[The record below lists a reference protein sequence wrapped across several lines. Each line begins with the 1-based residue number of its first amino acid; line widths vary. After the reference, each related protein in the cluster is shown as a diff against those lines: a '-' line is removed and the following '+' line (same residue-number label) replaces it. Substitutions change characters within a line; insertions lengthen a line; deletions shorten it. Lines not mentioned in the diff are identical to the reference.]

1 MYLSR
6 RHCKVKPASARIC
19 PVTPPSPGGDTATDR
34 AYAHTKARLLD
45 GTYPGGALI
54 TEGDVSA
61 AVGVS
66 RTPVREAFL
75 RLQAEGLLRLY
86 PKRGALVVPVS
97 AGEVDDV
104 METRGLVERFAVE
117 KVIASGTQ
125 EEVAARL
132 TDCLARQRRLRKS
145 PEPFTE
151 ADRDFHGLVV
161 AATGNQVLVD
171 LYALL
176 RDRQL
181 RMGVSALARDPGRID
196 RILDEHAELAGAIAA
211 GDREAALA
219 SVTRHLHGT
228 EAALRHRGPL

>member
-1 MYLSR
+1 LQGE
-6 RHCKVKPASARIC
+6 VD
-19 PVTPPSPGGDTATDR
+19 VGEDLTVTATDT
-34 AYAHTKARLLD
+34 AYAHTKAKVLD
-45 GTYPGGALI
+45 GTYPGGSLI

-97 AGEVDDV
+97 SREVDDV
-104 METRGLVERFAVE
+104 METRALVERFAVE
-117 KVIASGTQ
+117 KVIGSGAHAD
-125 EEVAARL
+125 VGARL
-132 TDCLARQRRLRKS
+132 GDALARQRKLRKS

-151 ADRDFHGLVV
+151 ADRDFHGLLV

-171 LYALL
+171 LYASL

-196 RILDEHAELAGAIAA
+196 RILDEHAELAAAIAA
-211 GDREAALA
+211 GDRPAALETVA
-219 SVTRHLHGT
+219 RHLHGT
-228 EAALRHRGPL
+228 EVVLRHRPPL

>member
-1 MYLSR
+1 M
-6 RHCKVKPASARIC
+6 
-19 PVTPPSPGGDTATDR
+19 TPPPAADTATDR

-54 TEGDVSA
+54 TEGEVSG

-97 AGEVDDV
+97 AQEIDDV

-117 KVIASGTQ
+117 KVLSSGAH
-125 EEVAARL
+125 VAVGSRL
-132 TDCLARQRRLRKS
+132 REALGRQRRLRRS

-161 AATGNQVLVD
+161 AATGNQVIVD
-171 LYALL
+171 LYASL

-181 RMGVSALARDPGRID
+181 RMGVTALLRDPERVARILEEHAALA
-196 RILDEHAELAGAIAA
+196 EAIGA

-219 SVTRHLHGT
+219 CVTRHLHGT
-228 EAALRHRGPL
+228 EQALRHRAPI

>member
-1 MYLSR
+1 M
-6 RHCKVKPASARIC
+6 
-19 PVTPPSPGGDTATDR
+19 TATNR
-34 AYAHTKARLLD
+34 AYAHTKERVLD
-45 GTYPGGALI
+45 GTYPGGTLI

-97 AGEVDDV
+97 AREVDDV
-104 METRGLVERFAVE
+104 MEARALVERFAVE
-117 KVIASGTQ
+117 KVIASATHP
-125 EEVAARL
+125 EVGARL
-132 TDCLARQRRLRKS
+132 ADSLARQRRLRKS

-151 ADRDFHGLVV
+151 ADRDFHGLLV

-181 RMGVSALARDPGRID
+181 RMGVSALARDPGRTD
-196 RILDEHAELAGAIAA
+196 TILEEHAELAGAIAA
-211 GDREAALA
+211 GDRDGALTCVA
-219 SVTRHLHGT
+219 RHLHGT
-228 EAALRHRGPL
+228 EVALRHRAPL

>member
-1 MYLSR
+1 M
-6 RHCKVKPASARIC
+6 
-19 PVTPPSPGGDTATDR
+19 PSATDR
-34 AYAHTKARLLD
+34 AYRHTKERVLD

-54 TEGDVSA
+54 TEGDVSD

-97 AGEVDDV
+97 AQEIDDV
-104 METRGLVERFAVE
+104 LETRGMVERFAVD
-117 KVIASGTQ
+117 KVIASGRHK
-125 EEVAARL
+125 EVGARL
-132 TDCLARQRRLRKS
+132 RESLGAQRKLRKT

-161 AATGNQVLVD
+161 AATGNQVLTD
-171 LYALL
+171 LYGAL

-181 RMGVSALARDPGRID
+181 RMGVAALQYDPRRVD
-196 RILDEHAELAGAIAA
+196 RILEEHAALADAIAA
-211 GDREAALA
+211 GDLDAALA
-219 SVTRHLHGT
+219 TVAHHLRGT
-228 EAALRHRGPL
+228 EELLRRSGRWRRE

>member
-1 MYLSR
+1 MG
-6 RHCKVKPASARIC
+6 V
-19 PVTPPSPGGDTATDR
+19 VTATNR
-34 AYAHTKARLLD
+34 AYAHTKERVLD
-45 GTYPGGALI
+45 GTYPGGTLI

-97 AGEVDDV
+97 AREVDDV
-104 METRGLVERFAVE
+104 MEARALVERFAVE
-117 KVIASGTQ
+117 KVIASGTHP
-125 EEVAARL
+125 EVGARL
-132 TDCLARQRRLRKS
+132 ADSLARQRRLRKS

-151 ADRDFHGLVV
+151 ADRDFHGLLV

-181 RMGVSALARDPGRID
+181 RMGVSALARDPGRTD
-196 RILDEHAELAGAIAA
+196 TILEEHAELAGAIAA
-211 GDREAALA
+211 GDRDGALTCVA
-219 SVTRHLHGT
+219 RHLHGT
-228 EAALRHRGPL
+228 EVALRHRAPL

>member
-1 MYLSR
+1 MGL
-6 RHCKVKPASARIC
+6 V
-19 PVTPPSPGGDTATDR
+19 TATNR
-34 AYAHTKARLLD
+34 AYAHTKERVLD
-45 GTYPGGALI
+45 GTYPGGTLI
-54 TEGDVSA
+54 TEGDVSV

-97 AGEVDDV
+97 AREVDDV
-104 METRGLVERFAVE
+104 METRALVERFAVE
-117 KVIASGTQ
+117 KVIASGAHR
-125 EEVAARL
+125 ELGARL
-132 TDCLARQRRLRKS
+132 ADSLARQRRLRKS

-171 LYALL
+171 LYASL

-181 RMGVSALARDPGRID
+181 RMGVSALSRDPGRTD
-196 RILDEHAELAGAIAA
+196 TILDEHAELAEAITA

-219 SVTRHLHGT
+219 CVDRHLHGT
-228 EAALRHRGPL
+228 EVALRHRAPL

>member
-1 MYLSR
+1 M
-6 RHCKVKPASARIC
+6 
-19 PVTPPSPGGDTATDR
+19 TATDR
-34 AYAHTKARLLD
+34 AYAHTKSRLLD
-45 GTYPGGALI
+45 GTYPGGSLI
-54 TEGDVSA
+54 TEGDVSV

-97 AGEVDDV
+97 AREVDDV
-104 METRGLVERFAVE
+104 METRALVERFAVE
-117 KVIASGTQ
+117 KVIASDGHAQ
-125 EEVAARL
+125 AGARL
-132 TDCLARQRRLRKS
+132 ADALARQRKLRRS
-145 PEPFTE
+145 PDSFTE
-151 ADRDFHGLVV
+151 ADRDFHGLLV

-171 LYALL
+171 LYASL

-196 RILDEHAELAGAIAA
+196 RILDEHAELVGAVAA

-219 SVTRHLHGT
+219 CVERHLRGT
-228 EAALRHRGPL
+228 EAALRHRPPL

>member
-1 MYLSR
+1 
-6 RHCKVKPASARIC
+6 
-19 PVTPPSPGGDTATDR
+19 VTPAPSPTPPTATER
-34 AYAHTKARLLD
+34 AYSHTKARVLD

-54 TEGDVSA
+54 TEGDVSD

-97 AGEVDDV
+97 AQEIDDV
-104 METRGLVERFAVE
+104 IETRGMVERFAVE
-117 KVIASGTQ
+117 KVIASGRHR
-125 EEVAARL
+125 EVGARL
-132 TDCLARQRRLRKS
+132 RESLAAQRRLRRS

-161 AATGNQVLVD
+161 AATGNQVIAD
-171 LYALL
+171 LYAAL

-181 RMGVSALARDPGRID
+181 RMGVTALLRDPHRVERILEEHTALAD
-196 RILDEHAELAGAIAA
+196 AVAA
-211 GDREAALA
+211 GDLDAALA
-219 SVTRHLHGT
+219 SVTHHLHGT
-228 EAALRHRGPL
+228 EEALRRRSV